1 MSSLSIS
8 AAWDE
13 SRAILVREGRLFA
26 AVALALIVLPEV
38 VLAVVGA
45 PVGPQATEV
54 AKLIY
59 AAVVLL
65 GFVGQL
71 ALNRLAI
78 GPSVT
83 VGGAIARGFARF
95 PSVLAVL
102 VMLSLAIVVV
112 GVLLLM
118 ILGAAHL
125 VTVPTPGQPPPL
137 SLIAMLIL
145 LVALAFAIFQLSF
158 PLAAVETGNP
168 FRLIS
173 RSWHLAK
180 GQYPRLLAFVVI
192 IFFCFGLVVVVSQFA
207 VGSVVKLLLGQPD
220 PGSLSALVLGLAVGV
235 IQAPFTVIA
244 ATMLA
249 RIYVQLAGR
258 GEPQA
263 SVPSSGT

>member
-13 SRAILVREGRLFA
+13 TRSILARDGQLYA

-38 VLAVVGA
+38 VFAVVGA
-45 PVGPQATEV
+45 PVGAQATV
-54 AKLIY
+54 LTSATYI
-59 AAVVLL
+59 VVLL
-65 GFVGQL
+65 LSFAAQI

-83 VGGAIARGFARF
+83 VGGAIGRGFARL

-102 VMLSLAIVVV
+102 VGLMIALMLVA
-112 GVLLLM
+112 VLLLV
-118 ILGAAHL
+118 ILGAARL
-125 VTVPTPGQPPPL
+125 VTLPSAGQAPPL
-137 SLIAMLIL
+137 SLIAMLVL
-145 LVALAFAIFQLSF
+145 LVALAFAVVQLVF

-168 FRLIS
+168 VRLIS
-173 RSWHLAK
+173 RSWQLAR
-180 GQYPRLLAFVVI
+180 GNYPRLLAFIII
-192 IFFCFGLVVVVSQFA
+192 IFFCFGLLVIASQLG
-207 VGSVVKLLLGQPD
+207 VGSAVALLLGPPK
-220 PGSLSALVLGLAVGV
+220 PGSLSALVLGLAVGL

-258 GEPQA
+258 DARP
-263 SVPSSGT
+263 SVPNSGI